1 MKKHLSLL
9 FVFAALACTRER
21 NLQPAPMPVRVEVL
35 KRADFTPSLTL
46 LGTIRSAQTIPLTAT
61 QRGTL
66 VLAPRFARGLRTGE
80 AVVKGERI
88 AEVRN
93 DQIVSARTQARLQLE
108 AAIADHDRTERS
120 YKDGVV
126 SSADYSASKLRV
138 QLARENYDAMGHE
151 VAHLFITAP
160 ASGTLVVE
168 RAFASGAAIDAGTVL
183 AEIATGGAPVVESAV
198 AASDRALLHPGLPVR
213 LRGPGGWTGGGKIAE
228 VASVIGAEGTARVVI
243 DVDGNVTPAPGVGV
257 EGDVEL
263 DRRVDVLTI
272 PEEAIVAGED
282 GPAVFVVAL
291 AEGIES
297 GLRVKRVAIET
308 GGRAAGR
315 TEVKSGVRD
324 GDRVVITG
332 ADALVDD
339 ARVLETKAEAKP

>member
-1 MKKHLSLL
+1 MRRISLL
-9 FVFAALACTRER
+9 LVFAALACTRER
-21 NLQPAPMPVRVEVL
+21 SLQPSPTPVRIEVL
-35 KRADFTPSLTL
+35 KRAAFTPSLTL
-46 LGTIRSAQTIPLTAT
+46 LGTLRSAQTIPLTTT

-66 VLAPRFARGLRTGE
+66 VLAPRFSRGLRTGE
-80 AVVKGERI
+80 SVASGERI

-108 AAIADHDRTERS
+108 AATADHDRTERS

-138 QLARENYDAMGHE
+138 QLAKENYDAMQHE
-151 VAHLFITAP
+151 VAHLIITAP
-160 ASGTLVVE
+160 ASGTLVV
-168 RAFASGAAIDAGTVL
+168 AKPLASGAAIDAGTVL

-198 AASDRALLHPGLPVR
+198 AASDRELLHPGLPVR
-213 LRGPGGWTGGGKIAE
+213 LRGPGGWTGSGKIAE

-243 DVDGNVTPAPGVGV
+243 DVADRVTPAPGVGV
-257 EGDVEL
+257 EADVEL
-263 DRRVDVLTI
+263 DRRADVLTI
-272 PEEAIVAGED
+272 PEEAIVAGDE
-282 GPAVFVVAL
+282 GPAVFVVAI

-297 GLRVKRVAIET
+297 GLRVKRVPIET

-324 GDRVVITG
+324 GDRIVVTG
-332 ADALVDD
+332 ADALTDD
-339 ARVLETKAEAKP
+339 AHVVEARQ